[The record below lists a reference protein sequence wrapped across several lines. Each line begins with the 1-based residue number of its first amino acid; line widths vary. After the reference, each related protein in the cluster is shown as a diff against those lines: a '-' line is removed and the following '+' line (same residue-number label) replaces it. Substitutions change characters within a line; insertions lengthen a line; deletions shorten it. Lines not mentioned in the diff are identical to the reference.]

1 MKKAYWVSCYREI
14 SDRIK
19 YARYIELALPAIT
32 AGGGSFLARDVAA
45 FAYEDGRQDRTI
57 IIEFPDLERARATH
71 DGEAYRAALD
81 ALGDGAVRDIRIV
94 EGV

>member
-14 SDRIK
+14 SDRAR

-32 AGGGSFLARDVAA
+32 AGGGRFLARDVAA
-45 FAYEDGRQDRTI
+45 FAYEEGLKDRTI
-57 IIEFPDLERARATH
+57 IIEFPDLESARATH
-71 DGEAYRAALD
+71 DGEAYGAALE

-94 EGV
+94 VGA